1 MNVAVWEGDAVPG
14 GVFQGLLPFI
24 KTGGERRD
32 THRTTSP
39 VCKQVA
45 GRTHQEFGRIPAVPA
60 FPLPF

>member
-24 KTGGERRD
+24 KTGGEMRD

-45 GRTHQEFGRIPAVPA
+45 GRTHQEFG
-60 FPLPF
+60 